1 MAIFD
6 YKGQDGRVLISDAW
20 NLATYTSGVATVGAL
35 YNIPGAVLGEGNTFA
50 LPQGWREI
58 SASELNVDSSHLDL
72 TGSFKGE
79 NVFGSQ
85 ARVFGQYNDSGQL
98 IKMGFSIAGT
108 NSLTDLLGYPA
119 MIDNSYIRGY
129 DYLLDSIKDYATGH
143 NLTGKDVLVTGYSQ
157 GGSVTNSMYLGK
169 DTLADGFFKDSD
181 YFGMASPKV
190 GNDDG
195 IFNFGFENDIVH
207 RLIGEQTDLGGA
219 IIDALKGSDANYSSS
234 TDNIVLF
241 DTVYSL
247 PTWPNGPFSVANL
260 SGWVAHIEGIFINP
274 IQRIGQSTFYDYIE
288 RDSTIVISNL
298 DPVSRAFTWV
308 SDKQTATSNHF
319 GTPAFLLGTGSDDK
333 LQDGSNDDF
342 LDGFAGNDSFR
353 VSTGTDIVAAGAGD
367 DKVFL
372 KGAAS
377 SYEAVRLSDGSL
389 FLNDTSGRYG
399 LKELHG
405 VEHVEFETSLAN
417 ALGDLPIVGGL
428 FGSVGQVLTPAYT
441 VTSGKLDYEGLFG
454 ADKSYARATEGTQL
468 ADTLKGTAARDLI
481 FGQGGNDRL
490 EGGAGNDLLH
500 GGDGNDVLLG
510 GSGDDALYG
519 GAQNDVLVGGQGNDT
534 LSGGVGSDLFVFD
547 QGGFGHD
554 RISDFNVHQNG
565 FDQLVFSKSLFAS
578 AAAVIGATSQQG
590 SDSLI
595 VAGDSSITLVGFNPA
610 QLSADM
616 ISLV

>member
-1 MAIFD
+1 M
-6 YKGQDGRVLISDAW
+6 
-20 NLATYTSGVATVGAL
+20 
-35 YNIPGAVLGEGNTFA
+35 
-50 LPQGWREI
+50 
-58 SASELNVDSSHLDL
+58 
-72 TGSFKGE
+72 
-79 NVFGSQ
+79 
-85 ARVFGQYNDSGQL
+85 
-98 IKMGFSIAGT
+98 
-108 NSLTDLLGYPA
+108 
-119 MIDNSYIRGY
+119 
-129 DYLLDSIKDYATGH
+129 
-143 NLTGKDVLVTGYSQ
+143 
-157 GGSVTNSMYLGK
+157 
-169 DTLADGFFKDSD
+169 
-181 YFGMASPKV
+181 
-190 GNDDG
+190 
-195 IFNFGFENDIVH
+195 
-207 RLIGEQTDLGGA
+207 
-219 IIDALKGSDANYSSS
+219 
-234 TDNIVLF
+234 
-241 DTVYSL
+241 
-247 PTWPNGPFSVANL
+247 
-260 SGWVAHIEGIFINP
+260 
-274 IQRIGQSTFYDYIE
+274 
-288 RDSTIVISNL
+288 
-298 DPVSRAFTWV
+298 
-308 SDKQTATSNHF
+308 
-319 GTPAFLLGTGSDDK
+319 
-333 LQDGSNDDF
+333 
-342 LDGFAGNDSFR
+342 
-353 VSTGTDIVAAGAGD
+353 
-367 DKVFL
+367 
-372 KGAAS
+372 
-377 SYEAVRLSDGSL
+377 
-389 FLNDTSGRYG
+389 
-399 LKELHG
+399 HG

-468 ADTLKGTAARDLI
+468 ADILKGTAARDLI

-547 QGGFGHD
+547 QSGFGHD